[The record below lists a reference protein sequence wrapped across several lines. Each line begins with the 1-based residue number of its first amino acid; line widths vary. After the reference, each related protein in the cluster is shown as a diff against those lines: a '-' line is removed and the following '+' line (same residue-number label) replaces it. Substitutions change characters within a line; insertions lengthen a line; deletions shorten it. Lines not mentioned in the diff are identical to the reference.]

1 MRNTVVVLAGA
12 VVLHLGASRLYADDD
27 RMVGMEQTPP
37 PAQLATL
44 RDFSTIEVEGD
55 FSLDV
60 VQGADYS
67 VAFTP
72 SAASEGRFYA
82 TVRGDTL
89 LLGGFRNAPGS
100 VVRVALPELKKLN
113 AGRVKTLSVSGFD
126 GASLS
131 LEVDTISKVTLRN
144 NSVRTWQ
151 IRSNGVADL
160 QIDRASIGA
169 GKVDLTGRAVLTVIE

>member
-1 MRNTVVVLAGA
+1 MRNTVVVLAGL
-12 VVLHLGASRLYADDD
+12 VVLHLGAGRLYADDD
-27 RMVGMEQTPP
+27 HVAGVERTPP
-37 PAQLATL
+37 AELATL
-44 RDFSTIEVEGD
+44 RDFTTIEVEGD

-72 SAASEGRFYA
+72 SDASEGRFYA
-82 TVRGDTL
+82 AVRGNKL
-89 LLGGFRNAPGS
+89 VLGGFRNAPGS

-131 LEVDTISKVTLRN
+131 LAVDTIPQVTLRN
-144 NSVRTWQ
+144 NSVREWQ
-151 IRSNGVADL
+151 IRANRVADL

-169 GKVDLTGRAVLTVIE
+169 GKVDLAGRAMLTVIE

>member
-27 RMVGMEQTPP
+27 RMAGMEQTP

-44 RDFSTIEVEGD
+44 RDFSTLEVEGD

-72 SAASEGRFYA
+72 SDPSEGRFYA
-82 TVRGDTL
+82 AVRGNTL

-131 LEVDTISKVTLRN
+131 LEVDAIPKVTLRN
-144 NSVRTWQ
+144 NGVRTWQ

-160 QIDRASIGA
+160 QIDRASMGA